1 MAAAISGKVP
11 GSGTVGVT
19 GVTVVGVDELA
30 TAVVPSRFTPTVKAN
45 PLAVSV
51 VRAGIVPPGSENM
64 LKANTLPD
72 VDVPSGELNAA
83 P

>member
-30 TAVVPSRFTPTVKAN
+30 TAVVPSRFTP
-45 PLAVSV
+45 
-51 VRAGIVPPGSENM
+51 
-64 LKANTLPD
+64 
-72 VDVPSGELNAA
+72 
-83 P
+83 